1 MEDKMLELKGLKKKV
16 GSPKMTQNAGVQRDM
31 KDSDLQIE
39 MLENQNEGRR
49 KIHVDNHL
57 N

>member
-39 MLENQNEGRR
+39 MLQFRMNG
-49 KIHVDNHL
+49 
-57 N
+57 